1 MNNMKKYIEKISKSV
16 KEFANKYNKP
26 SFKIS
31 KKSFLYFKNTTYSRM
46 STKDQTF
53 FVKRLSFLIKAGIP
67 VLDSLAMIK
76 DQTKKKSYSKILDK
90 IIADV
95 ANGQNLS
102 NSLAKFPGMFSEF
115 SVNIIGFG
123 ESSGILSENLEY
135 LADELKKKQ
144 QLKKKVVG
152 AFVYPIVVTFATF
165 GITGFLMVYLFP
177 KIMPVFQSLHM
188 KLPLST
194 RLVIFLSNFIR
205 FNGLYIFGGLVFLT
219 LGFLY
224 LLKKNKTFR
233 FYFDKSVLKIP
244 LIGDILR
251 DYNLA
256 NSTRTIGL
264 LLKGGVTVSEAIPIA
279 EKTSSNLVYKEEFK
293 KLSMSINRGD
303 KISLYLSSKPDLFP
317 EVLSQIVSVGE
328 RSGNL
333 SNSLIYLSELY
344 EAQVDDFT
352 KNLSN
357 LIEPALMIFMG
368 ILVGFIAISI
378 ITPIYSI
385 TQNLHG

>member
-1 MNNMKKYIEKISKSV
+1 MNNMKKYIEKINTTFE
-16 KEFANKYNKP
+16 EFRKKYRTSGTKKP
-26 SFKIS
+26 KVSFA
-31 KKSFLYFKNTTYSRM
+31 YFKNVTYSRM

-53 FVKRLSFLIKAGIP
+53 FVKRLSFLVKAGIP
-67 VLDSLAMIK
+67 ILDSLMMIK
-76 DQTKKKSYSKILDK
+76 DQTKKKGYAKILDK
-90 IIADV
+90 VISDV

-102 NSLAKFPGMFSEF
+102 TSLAKFPSMFSEF
-115 SVNIIGFG
+115 SINIISFG
-123 ESSGILSENLEY
+123 ESSGILSENLDY

-144 QLKKKVVG
+144 QLRKKVVG

-165 GITGFLMVYLFP
+165 GITGFLMIYLFP

-194 RLVIFLSNFIR
+194 RIVIFLSNFIR
-205 FNGLYIFGGLVFLT
+205 FNGLYIFGTLVFST
-219 LGFLY
+219 LGFIY
-224 LLKKNKTFR
+224 LLKRSQTFR
-233 FYFDKSVLKIP
+233 FYFDKTILKIP
-244 LIGDILR
+244 IVGDIIR

-279 EKTSSNLVYKEEFK
+279 EKTSSNLVYREEFRN
-293 KLSMSINRGD
+293 LALTINRGD
-303 KISLYLSSKPDLFP
+303 KISMYLNKRPDLFP
-317 EVLSQIVSVGE
+317 EILSQIISVGE
-328 RSGNL
+328 RSGSL

-352 KNLSN
+352 KNLSS

>member
-1 MNNMKKYIEKISKSV
+1 
-16 KEFANKYNKP
+16 
-26 SFKIS
+26 
-31 KKSFLYFKNTTYSRM
+31 
-46 STKDQTF
+46 
-53 FVKRLSFLIKAGIP
+53 
-67 VLDSLAMIK
+67 
-76 DQTKKKSYSKILDK
+76 
-90 IIADV
+90 
-95 ANGQNLS
+95 
-102 NSLAKFPGMFSEF
+102 
-115 SVNIIGFG
+115 
-123 ESSGILSENLEY
+123 
-135 LADELKKKQ
+135 
-144 QLKKKVVG
+144 
-152 AFVYPIVVTFATF
+152 
-165 GITGFLMVYLFP
+165 
-177 KIMPVFQSLHM
+177 M

-205 FNGLYIFGGLVFLT
+205 FNGLYIFAGLIFST
-219 LGFLY
+219 FGFIY

-233 FYFDKSVLKIP
+233 FYFDKSILKIP

-293 KLSMSINRGD
+293 KLSESINRGD

>member
-1 MNNMKKYIEKISKSV
+1 MKEYISKINSEI
-16 KEFANKYNKP
+16 KELTKKYNKV
-26 SFKIS
+26 SIKSS
-31 KKSFLYFKNTTYSRM
+31 KKSFSYFKNATYSRM

-293 KLSMSINRGD
+293 KLSESINRGD
-303 KISLYLSSKPDLFP
+303 KISLYLSSRPDLFP

>member
-1 MNNMKKYIEKISKSV
+1 MKEYIQKINISLIDFGNKFSKSGS
-16 KEFANKYNKP
+16 KNTKASFA
-26 SFKIS
+26 
-31 KKSFLYFKNTTYSRM
+31 YFKNISYSRM

-53 FVKRLSFLIKAGIP
+53 FVKRLSFLVKAGIP
-67 VLDSLAMIK
+67 ILDSLMMIR
-76 DQTKKKSYSKILDK
+76 DQTKKKSYAKILDK
-90 IIADV
+90 VISDV

-102 NSLAKFPGMFSEF
+102 TSLAKFPSMFSDF

-123 ESSGILSENLEY
+123 ESSGILSENLDY

-144 QLKKKVVG
+144 QLRKKVVG

-194 RLVIFLSNFIR
+194 RIVIFLSNFIR
-205 FNGLYIFGGLVFLT
+205 FNGLYLFGGIVFLT
-219 LGFLY
+219 LGFIY
-224 LLKKNKTFR
+224 LLKKNHLFR
-233 FYFDKSVLKIP
+233 FYFDKMILKIP
-244 LIGDILR
+244 IIGDIIR

-293 KLSMSINRGD
+293 KLSVSINRGD
-303 KISLYLSSKPDLFP
+303 KISLYLGSRTDLFP
-317 EVLSQIVSVGE
+317 EILSQIVSVGE

-352 KNLSN
+352 KNLSS

>member
-1 MNNMKKYIEKISKSV
+1 MKNYM
-16 KEFANKYNKP
+16 ANLNRSTSYFSTM
-26 SFKIS
+26 SF
-31 KKSFLYFKNTTYSRM
+31 SRM
-46 STKDQTF
+46 STKEQTF
-53 FVKRLSFLIKAGIP
+53 FVKRLSFLVKAGIP
-67 VLDSLAMIK
+67 ILDSLMMIK
-76 DQTKKKSYSKILDK
+76 DQTRKKGYSKVLDK
-90 IIADV
+90 IISDV
-95 ANGQNLS
+95 SNGQNLS
-102 NSLAKFPGMFSEF
+102 NSLAKFPNMFSDF

-123 ESSGILSENLEY
+123 ESSGILSENLDY

-144 QLKKKVVG
+144 QLRKKVVG
-152 AFVYPIVVTFATF
+152 AFVYPLVVTFATF

-177 KIMPVFQSLHM
+177 KIMPVFQSLNM

-194 RLVIFLSNFIR
+194 KIVIYLSNFIR
-205 FNGLYIFGGLVFLT
+205 FNGLYLVLGLIIFFVSFML
-219 LGFLY
+219 
-224 LLKKNKTFR
+224 LLKKSHNFR
-233 FYFDKSVLKIP
+233 FYFDKLILKIP
-244 LIGDILR
+244 IIGDIIR

-279 EKTSSNLVYKEEFK
+279 EKTSSNLVYREQFK
-293 KLSMSINRGD
+293 KLSVTINRGD
-303 KISLYLSSKPDLFP
+303 KISLYLSSRRDLFP
-317 EVLSQIVSVGE
+317 DILSQIVSVGE

-352 KNLSN
+352 KNLSS